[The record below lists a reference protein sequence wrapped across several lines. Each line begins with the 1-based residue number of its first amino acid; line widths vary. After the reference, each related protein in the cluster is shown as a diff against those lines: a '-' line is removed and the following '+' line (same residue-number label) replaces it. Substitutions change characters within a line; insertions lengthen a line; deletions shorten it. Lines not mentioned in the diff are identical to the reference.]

1 MTTGLLAN
9 MHHHLTAQPS
19 TADSMTDSIPVQRS
33 QHSPAVDQPPEIQH
47 TPSSTVAAA
56 TSVAASGVSGT
67 GNGTADHRHHNAWQ
81 SPQRPLFTVLVETES

>member
-9 MHHHLTAQPS
+9 MHHHLAAQPS
-19 TADSMTDSIPVQRS
+19 TADSITDSIPVQCS

-56 TSVAASGVSGT
+56 TSASGVSGT
-67 GNGTADHRHHNAWQ
+67 GNGTADHRHRNAWQ
-81 SPQRPLFTVLVETES
+81 TPQRPLFTVLVETQS